1 MLETDPS
8 KRPDIYQVSHLVFSL
23 AEHPCPIKNRK
34 VNIYDFF
41 LLIYKRFPN
50 KSINFQIYI

>member
-23 AEHPCPIKNRK
+23 TEHPCPIKNRN
-34 VNIYDFF
+34 VNISFNLQKVLFKISMKD
-41 LLIYKRFPN
+41 
-50 KSINFQIYI
+50 